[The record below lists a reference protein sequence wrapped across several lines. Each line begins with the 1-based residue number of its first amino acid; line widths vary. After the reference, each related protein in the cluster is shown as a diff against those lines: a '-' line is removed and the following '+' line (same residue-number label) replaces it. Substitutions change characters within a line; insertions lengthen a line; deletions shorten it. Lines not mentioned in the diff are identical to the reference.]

1 MNFVSLEQNPNQQ
14 MTLFA
19 QVQNIGE
26 TKYSKNG
33 HPYQTCTLVD
43 DTGTQRL
50 VKIYQGSGSPLS
62 QSHINQRLRFNLK
75 AYRAPN
81 GNVYLS
87 GFWQNDQ
94 APQAAPQPAPQAV
107 PQPAAQKPPCM
118 QQQQNRL
125 SLPDRYGY
133 PKTPQE
139 QGQICRQAAGK
150 VAAQLLAGA
159 YNSTER
165 PAEEIL
171 TAILKIA
178 RPLAK
183 WYYDGTL
190 PQEPIPEPEEEPEDD
205 LPF

>member
-1 MNFVSLEQNPNQQ
+1 

-33 HPYQTCTLVD
+33 APYQTCTLVD

-62 QSHINQRLRFNLK
+62 QPHINQRLRFNLK

-94 APQAAPQPAPQAV
+94 VQQAAPQAAPQPAPQAV

-125 SLPDRYGY
+125 SLPDRYSY

-150 VAAQLLAGA
+150 AAAQLLAGA

-190 PQEPIPEPEEEPEDD
+190 PQGPIPEPEEEPEDD

>member
-1 MNFVSLEQNPNQQ
+1 MDFVSLEQNPNQQ
-14 MTLFA
+14 ATVFA
-19 QVQNIGE
+19 DVIDVGRIE
-26 TKYSKNG
+26 YSRNG
-33 HPYQTCTLVD
+33 HPYQTCFLRDSAGV
-43 DTGTQRL
+43 QRK
-50 VKIYQGSGSPLS
+50 VKIYQGSGKPLTES
-62 QSHINQRLRFNLK
+62 DIHDNLCFNLK

-81 GNVYLS
+81 GNVYIS
-87 GFWQNDQ
+87 GFRQNDQ
-94 APQAAPQPAPQAV
+94 APQAAPQPAQ
-107 PQPAAQKPPCM
+107 QPAAQRPPCM

-159 YNSTER
+159 YNSDR

-171 TAILKIA
+171 AVILKIA